1 MKGTPEVKV
10 KLGLELG
17 YLNGQIHAQGEG
29 GSAVTLA
36 KGPPCHVLLPPTY
49 PGVIFLFSGHEKQA
63 WAETWFPPSYRARL
77 QFTPAASTLLPCAVT
92 KECSWKGQRAPPPGP
107 GRDADALRHG
117 VRRWGFRPGLRPVQ
131 PAFRFPL
138 HVSNSRL
145 TVGRFLS
152 DSKPVSS
159 SVKPHIATEFGM
171 HS

>member
-92 KECSWKGQRAPPPGP
+92 KECSWKGQRAPPQVQGEMQMPGDMES
-107 GRDADALRHG
+107 GDGGSGQA
-117 VRRWGFRPGLRPVQ
+117 
-131 PAFRFPL
+131 
-138 HVSNSRL
+138 
-145 TVGRFLS
+145 
-152 DSKPVSS
+152 
-159 SVKPHIATEFGM
+159 
-171 HS
+171 